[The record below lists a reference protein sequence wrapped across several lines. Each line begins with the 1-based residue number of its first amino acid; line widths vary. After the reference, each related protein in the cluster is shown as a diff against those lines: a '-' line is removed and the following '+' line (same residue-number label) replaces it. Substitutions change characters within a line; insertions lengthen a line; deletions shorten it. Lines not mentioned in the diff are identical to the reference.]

1 MTPGDTAAPVGS
13 RRYVTYTPS
22 TVELVD
28 RIYRRC
34 IKPGLPY
41 YDAMDLIQQHL
52 VPRTYVEIGV
62 ATGRTLTL
70 ALPGT
75 VCVGI
80 DPAPRL
86 ERPLRHGQQVF
97 AQTSDDFFAA
107 NDLGTVLGGA
117 PLDLAFID
125 GMHHFEFAL
134 RDFINLERASHPETT
149 VLIHDCLPESE
160 EGAARERTTVLWSG
174 DVWRLIVALRD
185 WRPDLEV
192 AVVDWAPTGLGVVR
206 GLDHRSTVLAD
217 HYDEIVE
224 YYLAMPYRAL
234 DDGTMAEQ
242 LHQVP
247 GTWDALRGLLPA
259 YPYRSGS
266 VELLKAR
273 RAAHEVLPAARRAVE
288 YRWNARRR
296 PTGSP
301 VA

>member
-1 MTPGDTAAPVGS
+1 M
-13 RRYVTYTPS
+13 
-22 TVELVD
+22 
-28 RIYRRC
+28 
-34 IKPGLPY
+34 KPGLPY

-75 VCVGI
+75 RCVGI
-80 DPAPRL
+80 DPEPRL
-86 ERPLRHGQQVF
+86 ERPPRHGQQVF
-97 AQTSDDFFAA
+97 AQTSDEFFATH
-107 NDLGTVLGGA
+107 DLRDVLGGA

-174 DVWRLIVALRD
+174 DVWRLIVLLRD
-185 WRPDLEV
+185 RRPDLDV
-192 AVVDWAPTGLGVVR
+192 SVVDWPPTGLGVVR
-206 GLDHRSTVLAD
+206 GLDRRSTALSD
-217 HYDEIVE
+217 HYDEIVGH
-224 YYLAMPYRAL
+224 YLDMPYSAL

-242 LHQVP
+242 LHRVP
-247 GTWDALRGLLPA
+247 GTWEALAAVLPGH
-259 YPYRSGS
+259 PYRSGN

-273 RAAHEVLPAARRAVE
+273 RAAHEVLPAARRAIE

-296 PTGSP
+296 VGRS
-301 VA
+301 AAA

>member
-1 MTPGDTAAPVGS
+1 
-13 RRYVTYTPS
+13 
-22 TVELVD
+22 
-28 RIYRRC
+28 
-34 IKPGLPY
+34 
-41 YDAMDLIQQHL
+41 MDLIQQHL

-62 ATGRTLTL
+62 ATGRTLML

-75 VCVGI
+75 SCVGV
-80 DPAPRL
+80 DPEPRL
-86 ERPLRHGQQVF
+86 ERPPRHGQRVF
-97 AQTSDDFFAA
+97 AQTSDDFFATH
-107 NDLGTVLGGA
+107 DLGDVLGGA

-125 GMHHFEFAL
+125 GMHLFEFAL
-134 RDFINLERASHPETT
+134 RDFINLERASHPDTT

-174 DVWRLIVALRD
+174 DVWRLIVLLRH

-192 AVVDWAPTGLGVVR
+192 SVVDWAPTGVGVVR
-206 GLDHRSTVLAD
+206 GLDRRSTVLSD

-224 YYLAMPYRAL
+224 HYLAVPYGAL

-247 GTWDALRGLLPA
+247 GTWDALRALLPA
-259 YPYRSGS
+259 GPYRSGN

-273 RAAHEVLPAARRAVE
+273 RAAHEVLPAARRALE

-296 PTGSP
+296 VGGSP
-301 VA
+301 AAGSDRA

>member
-1 MTPGDTAAPVGS
+1 VGGAVGS
-13 RRYVTYTPS
+13 RRCVPYNPC

-34 IKPGLPY
+34 VKPGLPY

-75 VCVGI
+75 RCVGI
-80 DPAPRL
+80 DPEPHL
-86 ERPLRHGQQVF
+86 EHPLRHGQEVF
-97 AQTSDDFFAA
+97 TQTSDDFFASH
-107 NDLGTVLGGA
+107 DLRAVLGGA

-174 DVWRLIVALRD
+174 DVWRLIVLLRR

-192 AVVDWAPTGLGVVR
+192 SVVDWAPTGLGVVR
-206 GLDHRSTVLAD
+206 GLDRRSTVLAE

-224 YYLAMPYRAL
+224 HYLAMPYGAL

-247 GTWDALRGLLPA
+247 GTWDALRAVLPA
-259 YPYRSGS
+259 HPYRSDN

-273 RAAHEVLPAARRAVE
+273 RVAHEVLPAAWRSIE
-288 YRWNARRR
+288 YRVHARRR
-296 PTGSP
+296 ATGST
-301 VA
+301 AA

>member
-1 MTPGDTAAPVGS
+1 
-13 RRYVTYTPS
+13 
-22 TVELVD
+22 VELVD

-34 IKPGLPY
+34 VKPGLPY

-75 VCVGI
+75 ACVGI
-80 DPAPRL
+80 DPQPRL
-86 ERPLRHGQQVF
+86 EHALRPGQEVF
-97 AQTSDDFFAA
+97 AQTSDDFFATH
-107 NDLGTVLGGA
+107 DLGSVLGGA

-125 GMHHFEFAL
+125 GMHLFEFAL
-134 RDFINLERASHPETT
+134 RDFVNLERASHPDTT

-174 DVWRLIVALRD
+174 DVWRLIVLLRE

-192 AVVDWAPTGLGVVR
+192 SVVDWAPTGLGVVR
-206 GLDHRSTVLAD
+206 GLDRRSTVLAD
-217 HYDEIVE
+217 HYDEIVAQ
-224 YYLAMPYRAL
+224 YLAMPYRAL

-247 GTWDALRGLLPA
+247 GTWDALRATLPDH
-259 YPYRSGS
+259 PYRSGS

-273 RAAHEVLPAARRAVE
+273 RAAREVVPAAQRAVE
-288 YRWNARRR
+288 YRRNVRRR
-296 PTGSP
+296 RAGAS
-301 VA
+301 AH